1 MSVPV
6 AGRRGVPEPA
16 QDPTAQARPG
26 GTAWRHRVVATGNH
40 AGTGRVLTIVRSDL
54 LAQVRGG
61 AASRNRTADNLITS
75 EVLCR
80 LS

>member
-1 MSVPV
+1 MGLNLLSRV
-6 AGRRGVPEPA
+6 
-16 QDPTAQARPG
+16 
-26 GTAWRHRVVATGNH
+26 RH
-40 AGTGRVLTIVRSDL
+40 
-54 LAQVRGG
+54 G